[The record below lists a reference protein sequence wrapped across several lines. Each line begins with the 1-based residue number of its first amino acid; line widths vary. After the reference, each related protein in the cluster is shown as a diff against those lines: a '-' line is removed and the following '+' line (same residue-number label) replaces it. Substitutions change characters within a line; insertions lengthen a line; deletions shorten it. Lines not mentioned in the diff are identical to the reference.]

1 MITSRTLT
9 ALEFPKLL
17 EHLAD
22 RCLSP
27 SGKTAVLELRPFS
40 TAQEATHAALLY
52 SECRTWYG
60 VAESASGAD
69 KKAFRMVNFPD
80 ISGVMPFLRAPFA
93 ILDLDGLWTLREVLR
108 LAEAA
113 AQSVQSFVYACTSLN
128 PIAQAA
134 NAPSPVDLVSP
145 NGGTCPRLL
154 ALIKSC
160 PLPETLTKA
169 LVRCLNDDGHIRDE
183 SSPELLLVRTE
194 LRRLHQN
201 CLRRVKDFASEYNI
215 AHYLQDSFMSLASD
229 RYVLPLK
236 SNFKGRLQGIIHDYS
251 QTGETCYFEPMFLVE
266 VNNSLQELKR
276 QEREEERKILEFLT
290 NLTRE
295 ALSEVQNAL
304 HLLTRLDVLIALQK
318 LAQSMEITTQTTL
331 KHGVRHKNT
340 AKKATA
346 PGECQLVD
354 LYAEDAHSDIYLPD
368 ARHPLL
374 ALGGSA
380 QPINLILEKDEL
392 GLVISGGNAG
402 GKTVCLKTLGL
413 LVLMSMCGFPVPV
426 GLGARLPAFTHLY
439 AFIGDAQ
446 SLEDH
451 LSTFTGQIRQLAQA
465 WDTANKHCLILL
477 DEFGA
482 GTDPAQGA
490 ALAQAVLDGLLDK
503 GATVMAATHFPALKT
518 YALSRDKARAASV
531 LFDPNTK
538 RPLFCL
544 AYDQVGASQAL
555 DVAREHGLPESILR
569 RAEHYLLMDGEDTG
583 ALIERLNGLAVRKE
597 EEINALKQ
605 EHQEQKRKNEQLL
618 RKLEQERSKLY
629 AEVKQRAAELLQ
641 AWKAGKVTHKQALKN
656 MSLLRAELAEKSG
669 TQTAAEGG
677 AQTTIDA
684 LRVGSEVMHRVF
696 GKKGKICQIDTRKQ
710 RAQLHMNG
718 VTLWADLKDLNVTS
732 QTVGEKSAAHSP
744 KSGSVLT
751 RLDTKGQGSGTFG
764 TLLSLDM
771 RGQRADV
778 ALSQLS
784 AFLDKAIMNSR
795 ESVEIVHGRGTG
807 VLRKEVHNFLRTF
820 PGIEHFELAPEDRG
834 GDGMTIVYLR

>member
-1 MITSRTLT
+1 MIVSRTLT
-9 ALEFPKLL
+9 ALEFHKLL
-17 EHLAD
+17 DHLAG

-27 SGKTAVLELRPFS
+27 AGKAAALELRPFS

-52 SECRTWYG
+52 AECLTWYS
-60 VAESASGAD
+60 VAEIATGAAD
-69 KKAFRMVNFPD
+69 KKSFRMLNFPD
-80 ISGVMPFLRAPFA
+80 ISGLFPFLRASYA
-93 ILDLDGLWTLREVLR
+93 VLDLDALWTLREVLR
-108 LAEAA
+108 LADAA
-113 AQSVQSFVYACTSLN
+113 NQSVHSFVQS
-128 PIAQAA
+128 
-134 NAPSPVDLVSP
+134 SVSAD
-145 NGGTCPRLL
+145 NSCPRLL
-154 ALIKSC
+154 ELVESC

-169 LVRCLNDDGHIRDE
+169 LTRCLNDDGHLRDE

-194 LRRLHQN
+194 LRRLHQS
-201 CLRRVKDFASEYNI
+201 CLNRVKDFASEYNI
-215 AHYLQDSFMSLASD
+215 THYLQDSFMSLASD

-266 VNNSLQELKR
+266 VNNNLQELKR
-276 QEREEERKILEFLT
+276 QEREEERKVLESLT
-290 NLTRE
+290 KMARE
-295 ALSEVQNAL
+295 ALDEVQNAL
-304 HLLTRLDVLIALQK
+304 QLLTRLDVLLALQK
-318 LAQSMEITTQTTL
+318 LAQSMEKAEQNTP
-331 KHGVRHKNT
+331 KYASHKKN
-340 AKKATA
+340 AQKKDLPIA
-346 PGECQLVD
+346 ECQLVD
-354 LYAEDAHSDIYLPD
+354 LYAEGAQSDIYLPD

-374 ALGGSA
+374 ALAGSA
-380 QPINLILEKDEL
+380 QPINIILEKNEL

-413 LVLMSMCGFPVPV
+413 LALMSMCGFPVPV
-426 GLGARLPAFTHLY
+426 GIGARLPAFSHIY

-451 LSTFTGQIRQLAQA
+451 VSTFTGQIRQLAQA
-465 WDTANKHCLILL
+465 WDEAGKHCLILL

-518 YALSRDKARAASV
+518 YALTREKARAASV

-583 ALIERLNGLAVRKE
+583 ALIERLNVLAVRKE
-597 EEINALKQ
+597 EEIHTLKKEQ
-605 EHQEQKRKNEQLL
+605 QEQKRKNEQLL
-618 RKLEQERSKLY
+618 RKLEQERTKLY
-629 AEVKQRAAELLQ
+629 ADVKQQASELLQ

-656 MSLLRAELAEKSG
+656 MSVLRAELAEKSD
-669 TQTAAEGG
+669 TQTAPDAI
-677 AQTTIDA
+677 IDT
-684 LRVGSEVMHRVF
+684 LRVGSTVLHKVF
-696 GKKGKICQIDTRKQ
+696 GKKGTVCQVDTRKN
-710 RAQLHMNG
+710 RAQLDMNG
-718 VTLWADLKDLNVTS
+718 VTLWADLKDLDA
-732 QTVGEKSAAHSP
+732 SATAGSAKSP
-744 KSGSVLT
+744 KNSGVLT
-751 RLDTKGQGSGTFG
+751 RLDSKAQSFGS
-764 TLLSLDM
+764 LLSLDL

-795 ESVEIVHGRGTG
+795 ESIEIVHGRGTG

-820 PGIEHFELAPEDRG
+820 PGIESFELAPEDRG
-834 GDGMTIVYLR
+834 GDGMTIVHLR